1 MLRLKLPV
9 YLSLLALLALALG
22 ALPATADD
30 RVFELRVY
38 TSTEGRLDDLEAR
51 FRDHTIRIF
60 GKHKMEVIGFW
71 TPTDEDGSKNT
82 LIYILAFESQE
93 ARGAA
98 WQAFGADPEWQKV
111 AEESGK
117 NGRILAKVES
127 TMMAPTDY
135 SPMK

>member
-22 ALPATADD
+22 ALSATADD

-60 GKHKMEVIGFW
+60 GKHEMEVIGFW

>member
-60 GKHKMEVIGFW
+60 AKHSMEVIGFW

>member
-1 MLRLKLPV
+1 MLRLRFPL
-9 YLSLLALLALALG
+9 YLCLLSLFAIALG
-22 ALPATADD
+22 ANPAAADD

-60 GKHKMEVIGFW
+60 AKHNMEVVAFW
-71 TPTDEDGSKNT
+71 TPTDEEGSKNT
-82 LIYILAFESQE
+82 LIYILAFASQE
-93 ARGAA
+93 ARDSA
-98 WQAFGADPEWQKV
+98 WKAFGADPEWQKV
-111 AEESGK
+111 AEESGR
-117 NGRILAKVES
+117 NGRILAGLKS